1 MHVDHCIET
10 LRLGIMCTSDITPV
24 LLERNNYN
32 NLGTSLDFNVHHKC
46 RNFDKI
52 AQYVDNMNHDVV
64 LPGSQSD

>member
-1 MHVDHCIET
+1 
-10 LRLGIMCTSDITPV
+10 MCTSDITPV